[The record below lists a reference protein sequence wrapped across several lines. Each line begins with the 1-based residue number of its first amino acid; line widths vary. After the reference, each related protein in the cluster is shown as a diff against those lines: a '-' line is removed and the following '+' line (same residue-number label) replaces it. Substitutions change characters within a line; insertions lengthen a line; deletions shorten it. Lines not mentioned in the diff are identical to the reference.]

1 MLLLYLRTGDE
12 KAFREIYQRYWKKLY
27 FTAVRK
33 IEEANIVE
41 ELIQDIFL
49 KLWERRTELQ
59 VERLDAYLFSSVR
72 YAVINH
78 IKANLVQEK
87 YADYAQ
93 HHYSDACSVT
103 EEQLELDELIQ
114 VVEQQLN
121 DLPEKTRKIFQM
133 NRLEYHTVKEI
144 SSKLKVPER
153 TVEYHLSQALKSL
166 RHYLRDYLPTL
177 LSLSL
182 FL

>member
-27 FTAVRK
+27 FTEVRK

-49 KLWERRTELQ
+49 KLWERRAGLQ

-78 IKANLVQEK
+78 IKSNLVQEK
-87 YADYAQ
+87 YANYAQ
-93 HHYSDACSVT
+93 HHYSC
-103 EEQLELDELIQ
+103 
-114 VVEQQLN
+114 
-121 DLPEKTRKIFQM
+121 
-133 NRLEYHTVKEI
+133 
-144 SSKLKVPER
+144 
-153 TVEYHLSQALKSL
+153 
-166 RHYLRDYLPTL
+166 L
-177 LSLSL
+177 LYTSRCV
-182 FL
+182 